1 VKYFN
6 FFRQENLALQA
17 QLCSLERRSR
27 ELLLQ
32 QGAAV
37 SGAAVALSGLSSRLD
52 GLVEQLVVSY
62 NISEKD
68 LEVVAALLVSS
79 SASGGSGGGSSGV
92 GHEFAVSRRMEQ
104 TYFSKIL
111 SSFTNTII

>member
-1 VKYFN
+1 M
-6 FFRQENLALQA
+6 
-17 QLCSLERRSR
+17 
-27 ELLLQ
+27 
-32 QGAAV
+32 

-79 SASGGSGGGSSGV
+79 SNAPEAGGSVGGGGAGRES
-92 GHEFAVSRRMEQ
+92 AVSRMMEQ
-104 TYFSKIL
+104 ACLSKIF
-111 SSFTNTII
+111 SAFTNTIL

>member
-1 VKYFN
+1 MGNIFCFIILLN
-6 FFRQENLALQA
+6 CFRQENLALQA
-17 QLCSLERRSR
+17 QLCSLEQRSR

-52 GLVEQLVVSY
+52 GLVEQLVMSY

-79 SASGGSGGGSSGV
+79 NAARGGGGGSGCES
-92 GHEFAVSRRMEQ
+92 AVSRKMEQ
-104 TYFSKIL
+104 AC
-111 SSFTNTII
+111 

>member
-1 VKYFN
+1 
-6 FFRQENLALQA
+6 
-17 QLCSLERRSR
+17 LEQRSR

-79 SASGGSGGGSSGV
+79 NAADGSGGVGGA
-92 GHEFAVSRRMEQ
+92 GHESAVSRMMEQ
-104 TYFSKIL
+104 TYLSKIF
-111 SSFTNTII
+111 SAFTNTII